1 MLAGLRAYGYAGIIC
16 TGPMLLGVL
25 LQGGLLCLWLF
36 AELVVCWTA
45 MSYLTAL
52 KEYRGILIAFATAAV
67 ISRETL
73 VMRYL
78 PLGFNDLMHGCLRT
92 LCAGYGLYAVG
103 NTVLLIL
110 LYFTDYKGA
119 LGAAAAFAVL
129 AGGGTALSLRF
140 DPAFYGFGFLAGAA
154 VLFLAALLRL
164 DWFTRNLP
172 YRILG
177 QQPLAAAE
185 ETDKEA

>member
-1 MLAGLRAYGYAGIIC
+1 
-16 TGPMLLGVL
+16 
-25 LQGGLLCLWLF
+25 
-36 AELVVCWTA
+36 

-52 KEYRGILIAFATAAV
+52 KEYRGILIAFTTAAV
-67 ISRETL
+67 ISLETL
-73 VMRYL
+73 VLGYL

-185 ETDKEA
+185 EKDKEA

>member
-1 MLAGLRAYGYAGIIC
+1 MDELTSFQKAVLPYASGSVYVPPSNILSASGRAI
-16 TGPMLLGVL
+16 LGSRVP
-25 LQGGLLCLWLF
+25 QVRTI
-36 AELVVCWTA
+36 AS
-45 MSYLTAL
+45 SYLEDGTDLPYVQEFGVA
-52 KEYRGILIAFATAAV
+52 EDGVVEEPRIVSGSMVGDTYMRTAALSELNLHFV
-67 ISRETL
+67 STHF
-73 VMRYL
+73 MH
-78 PLGFNDLMHGCLRT
+78 PDDLLDVDR
-92 LCAGYGLYAVG
+92 
-103 NTVLLIL
+103 
-110 LYFTDYKGA
+110 
-119 LGAAAAFAVL
+119 GAAAAFAVL

-185 ETDKEA
+185 EKDKEA